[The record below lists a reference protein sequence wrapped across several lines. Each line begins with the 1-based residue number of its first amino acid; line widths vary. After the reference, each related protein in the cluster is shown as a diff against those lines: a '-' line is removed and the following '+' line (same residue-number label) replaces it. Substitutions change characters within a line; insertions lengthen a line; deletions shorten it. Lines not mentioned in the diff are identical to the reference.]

1 MGISQNLLPRKLW
14 IITYRPAFFRW
25 FLAPQLF
32 WGNTNPCPYEM
43 GVNQSVLWCHVLS
56 VPGNGAGL
64 SGAVRWGGLITVS
77 CTCAHIRHATL
88 LYFLLHFHTR
98 THTRHATSALLYILS
113 HFHTHVLL
121 RYCMLTCTS
130 TRRHTHTHVML
141 QVRYCTFSRTST
153 LMSCYATVLSL
164 ALPHAHTHTRHAT
177 SALLYIFSRFH
188 THVFLHYCT
197 FSCRS
202 TRTHTHVM
210 LHVRYCTFSRASPL
224 ISCYATVHALALQH
238 ALTRHA
244 TSALLYMLSRFHTH
258 VILRYCAF
266 SCTSTRTHTSRYKC
280 ATVHSLA
287 FNVMLCYCTF
297 TRTHTH
303 TSCYKCA
310 TVHSLALP
318 YSCRATLLYVV
329 WRLCTHV
336 MLRYCAFCLRLHT
349 HGMLL
354 HSTLLAFHTHVM
366 LRYVYALLHL
376 RTFVMLRYCTFC
388 RTSTRAHTS
397 CYKCRTVH
405 SLARPRS
412 CHATLLYVLLRFHT
426 HVMLRYFFCH
436 STHMSC
442 YATVRILPS
451 TFHVLMSCYASARSL
466 QPPHSCHATLLYI
479 LVHFHTHTHT
489 HTSCYK
495 CATVHSLALPPSR
508 HATVRSLPSTLMSC
522 YVLSF
527 SCASTHMS
535 CYTLAC
541 SLALRH
547 VCHATLLL
555 LLLHFHTHVM
565 LRYCAFACLHFHL
578 HTSCYYSTVRSLALP
593 HSCHATLL
601 YIASLV
607 FRYCTFSCASTHM
620 SRYANIHSLAL
631 PHTFLLR
638 FSTFSC
644 ASTYMSCYTLVRSL
658 ALPGAC
664 HATLLYVFFAF
675 PHTCHATLLY
685 VLW

>member
-64 SGAVRWGGLITVS
+64 WGAVRWGGLITVS

-98 THTRHATSALLYILS
+98 
-113 HFHTHVLL
+113 
-121 RYCMLTCTS
+121 
-130 TRRHTHTHVML
+130 THTHVML

-164 ALPHAHTHTRHAT
+164 ALPHAHTHTSCYKCAT
-177 SALLYIFSRFH
+177 VHSLALPHSCLSTLLYFLLQFH
-188 THVFLHYCT
+188 TH
-197 FSCRS
+197 
-202 TRTHTHVM
+202 THTHVM

-287 FNVMLCYCTF
+287 LNVMLCYCTF

-489 HTSCYK
+489 HHATS
-495 CATVHSLALPPSR
+495 ALPYILSR
-508 HATVRSLPSTLMSC
+508 
-522 YVLSF
+522 
-527 SCASTHMS
+527 
-535 CYTLAC
+535 
-541 SLALRH
+541 
-547 VCHATLLL
+547 
-555 LLLHFHTHVM
+555 FHPHVM
-565 LRYCAFACLHFHL
+565 RLYAPC
-578 HTSCYYSTVRSLALP
+578 LP
-593 HSCHATLL
+593 HSCHAT
-601 YIASLV
+601 
-607 FRYCTFSCASTHM
+607 FF
-620 SRYANIHSLAL
+620 
-631 PHTFLLR
+631 
-638 FSTFSC
+638 
-644 ASTYMSCYTLVRSL
+644 RSL
-658 ALPGAC
+658 AL
-664 HATLLYVFFAF
+664 
-675 PHTCHATLLY
+675 PHTCHATLLLVLLHFDTYVMLHYCCFSCTSTLMSCYATVRSLACTFTYTLHATTVLY
-685 VLW
+685 VLLHFHIPVMLHYCI